1 MAIVTVKD
9 LKKKYGQVK
18 AVDGISFSIKKGEV
32 FGLLGPNGAGKTSTI
47 NMMIGLSRPSSGH
60 IIIDG
65 YDAIKE
71 TKKVQ
76 KLIGIV
82 PDSNNLYDEMS
93 GFDNLCFA
101 PPYMEWAKEREKKS
115 SPIIGPIRFKP
126 CRKSTLQN
134 LFKGYEAKAY
144 NSCWNHT

>member
-1 MAIVTVKD
+1 MRETMAIVTVKD

-71 TKKVQ
+71 T
-76 KLIGIV
+76 
-82 PDSNNLYDEMS
+82 
-93 GFDNLCFA
+93 
-101 PPYMEWAKEREKKS
+101 
-115 SPIIGPIRFKP
+115 
-126 CRKSTLQN
+126 
-134 LFKGYEAKAY
+134 
-144 NSCWNHT
+144 